1 MVAFDHQRFT
11 SRCFTS
17 VIVSCYH
24 PIMVIVVLIII
35 TLNIAII
42 VIIITV
48 IIITVH
54 LLPYNLDGRFAGM
67 VLFHTCMP
75 SVRSPACLTFFLEFL
90 FHFLISSIIF

>member
-54 LLPYNLDGRFAGM
+54 LLPYNLDGRLREWYYFILVCLQFAPLP
-67 VLFHTCMP
+67 V
-75 SVRSPACLTFFLEFL
+75 
-90 FHFLISSIIF
+90 